1 MAKTIT
7 IRLTEDD
14 HEIKQQIRQLRGH
27 EDLENPY
34 YRRSESEIAKMI
46 LKGPL
51 EAAHRKVC
59 GGD

>member
-7 IRLTEDD
+7 IRLGEDD
-14 HEIKQQIRQLRGH
+14 HEIKQQICQLRAH
-27 EDLENPY
+27 DDPENPY

-51 EAAHRKVC
+51 IGGSRK
-59 GGD
+59 DLWR